1 MGTSQRQRN
10 TDCRFRSAIK
20 RCSVAAPQGTYTRTQ
35 SAVSRRAPLERPAPC
50 KILLGCPCGR
60 KLMNKHPE
68 LATAMLAVAFCAV
81 LLVTGLADAEC
92 WEHLA
97 ELELSSRFRECNV
110 GSSTSSLDLAG

>member
-81 LLVTGLADAEC
+81 LLVTGHLYVEDRTTRETRATPRGDVPIGVELRRAD
-92 WEHLA
+92 
-97 ELELSSRFRECNV
+97 V
-110 GSSTSSLDLAG
+110 AGVN